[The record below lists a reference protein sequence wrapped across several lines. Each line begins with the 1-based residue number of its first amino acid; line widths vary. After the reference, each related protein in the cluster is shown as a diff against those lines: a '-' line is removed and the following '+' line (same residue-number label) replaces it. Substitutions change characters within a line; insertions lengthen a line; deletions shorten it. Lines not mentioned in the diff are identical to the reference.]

1 MAINENIVAE
11 LKAASF
17 NRIEKIKSSLVSITP
32 SICVHRAQLIT
43 ESYKETESNPVV
55 LKRAKALD
63 KILCKMPIYIE
74 DEQLFA
80 GNQANKP
87 RSAPIFPEYSVTWLE
102 KELETMSSRSGDKFQ
117 STTGDR
123 AELRKIFPYWKGK
136 TLQERAYVLQP
147 EEVHR
152 ATQIGVIEWEGNV
165 TSGEGHITVDYPK
178 IVNLGLNGFLK
189 EVEQGLEKLD
199 LSEPENLNKMQFYNA
214 SVIAINAV
222 MKFINRY
229 ATLADNLQ
237 IMENNQKRKNELSL
251 LAKICKKISSEA
263 PDTFH
268 EALHLAWFIHLI
280 LQIESNGHSFSFG
293 RIDQYL
299 YPFYVNDKEAGRI
312 TDIEVLELIECFFLK
327 IFTINKIRSYSHT
340 LVVSGYPTYQNIC
353 VGGQTSNAE
362 DATNELSY
370 IFLEALADIKLSEPN
385 FYIRVHDNM
394 DEKFLRRAA
403 EVVRTGFGMPAFVND
418 KVIIPS
424 LLNRGVELAD
434 AMDYSTM
441 GCLEVSVPGKWGY
454 RANGKSKFN
463 LLKVLEIMLHGGY
476 DPVTKRRLNECDQK
490 LGNFS
495 NFKEV
500 MSAWKK
506 QIQYYTRLHI
516 IADNTNSLATEQ
528 LTPDVLCSVFVS
540 DCIKRGRLITEG
552 GAKYDMQSGSQIGL
566 ANVANSLA
574 SVKKLIF
581 DDKLIT
587 QEELKKALEENFQSE
602 ESKRIFDLLN
612 NRVPKYGNDND
623 YVDLIA
629 KESYDVYCMEI
640 SKYKNNRYGKGPIG
654 GNWFPAT
661 VTISSNIPAGKKVG
675 ATPDGRMA
683 FTPTADGCSPVHNTE
698 KRGPT
703 AVIRSVDKLSTLLIT
718 GGNLLNC
725 RLMPSSIEGDDGI
738 QRIASLIK
746 SHFRLNGWHIQFNT
760 VDTKTLKDA
769 QEYPE
774 NYKDLTVRVAGYSA
788 LFVALDKDVQNDI
801 LDRMEYRLDR
811 HKYH

>member
-1 MAINENIVAE
+1 
-11 LKAASF
+11 
-17 NRIEKIKSSLVSITP
+17 
-32 SICVHRAQLIT
+32 
-43 ESYKETESNPVV
+43 V
-55 LKRAKALD
+55 LKRAKTLD
-63 KILCKMPIYIE
+63 KILSKMPIYIE
-74 DEQLFA
+74 DGQLIA
-80 GNQANKP
+80 GNQAGKP
-87 RSAPIFPEYSVTWLE
+87 RTAPIFPEYSVTWIE
-102 KELETMSSRSGDKFQ
+102 NELETMASRSGDKFQ
-117 STTGDR
+117 STAEDR
-123 AELRKIFPYWKGK
+123 DELRKIFPYWKGR
-136 TLQERAYVLQP
+136 TLQERANVLQP

-152 ATQIGVIEWEGNV
+152 ATEIGVIEWEGNV
-165 TSGEGHITVDYPK
+165 TAGEGHITVDYPR

-189 EVEQGLEKLD
+189 EVEQESEKLD
-199 LSEPENLNKMQFYNA
+199 LSEPENLNKMQFYKA
-214 SVIAINAV
+214 GVIVIKAV
-222 MKFINRY
+222 MNFINRY
-229 ATLADNLQ
+229 ATLADNLRS
-237 IMENNQKRKNELSL
+237 MEKKQKRKSELGL
-251 LAKICKKISSEA
+251 LAELCKRISSEA
-263 PDTFH
+263 PDTFY
-268 EALHLAWFIHLI
+268 EALHLTWFIHLI

-299 YPFYVNDKEAGRI
+299 YPFYLKDREAGRI
-312 TDIEVLELIECFFLK
+312 TDTEVLELVECFFLK
-327 IFTINKIRSYSHT
+327 LFTINKIRSYSHT

-370 IFLEALADIKLSEPN
+370 IFLEALADVKLSEPN

-394 DEKFLRRAA
+394 DDKFLRRAA
-403 EVVRTGFGMPAFVND
+403 EVVRTGIGMPAFVND

-424 LLNRGVELAD
+424 LLNRGVELED
-434 AMDYSTM
+434 AMNYSTM
-441 GCLEVSVPGKWGY
+441 GCLEVSIPGKWGY

-463 LLKVLEIMLHGGY
+463 LLKVLEMMIHGGY
-476 DPVTKRRLNECDQK
+476 DPVTKKRLNESSQK

-495 NFKEV
+495 SFEEV
-500 MSAWKK
+500 MDVWKK
-506 QIQYYTRLHI
+506 QIRYYTRLHI

-574 SVKKLIF
+574 AVKKLIF
-581 DDKLIT
+581 DDRLIT
-587 QEELKKALEENFQSE
+587 QDELRKALEEDFQSKE
-602 ESKRIFDLLN
+602 GKRVYNLLT
-612 NRVPKYGNDND
+612 NRAPKYGNDDD

-629 KESYDVYCMEI
+629 KESYDAYCIEI
-640 SKYKNNRYGKGPIG
+640 AKYKNNRYGRGPIG

-675 ATPDGRMA
+675 ATPDGRFA

-725 RLMPSSIEGDDGI
+725 RLMPSSIEGDDGL
-738 QRIASLIK
+738 QRIVTLIK

-760 VDTKTLKDA
+760 VDTETLKEA

-801 LDRMEYRLDR
+801 IDRMEYRLERD
-811 HKYH
+811 K

>member
-1 MAINENIVAE
+1 MAINEKITAE

-17 NRIEKIKSSLVSITP
+17 DRIERIKNNLVSIAP

-43 ESYKETESNPVV
+43 ESYKETESDPVV

-63 KILCKMPIYIE
+63 KILRKMPIYIE
-74 DEQLFA
+74 DGQLFA
-80 GNQANKP
+80 GNQASKP
-87 RSAPIFPEYSVTWLE
+87 RSAPIFPEYSVSWLE

-117 STTGDR
+117 STPEDR
-123 AELRKIFPYWKGK
+123 AELCKIFPYWKGK
-136 TLQERAYVLQP
+136 TLQDRANVLQP
-147 EEVHR
+147 KEVHR
-152 ATQIGVIEWEGNV
+152 ATEIGVIEWEGNV
-165 TSGEGHITVDYPK
+165 TAGEGHITVDYPK
-178 IVNLGLNGFLK
+178 IVNLGLKGFLK
-189 EVEQGLEKLD
+189 EVKQGLEKLD

-214 SVIAINAV
+214 SVIAINAI

-237 IMENNQKRKNELSL
+237 IMEKNQKRKKELSL
-251 LAKICKKISSEA
+251 IAKICQKISSEA

-268 EALHLAWFIHLI
+268 EALQLAWFIHLI

-299 YPFYVNDKEAGRI
+299 YSFYIKDKVAGRI
-312 TDIEVLELIECFFLK
+312 TDTEALELIECFFLK
-327 IFTINKIRSYSHT
+327 LFTINKIRSYSHT

-362 DATNELSY
+362 DATNELSF
-370 IFLEALADIKLSEPN
+370 IFLEALADVKLSEPN

-424 LLNRGVELAD
+424 LLNRGVELTD
-434 AMDYSTM
+434 AMNYSTM
-441 GCLEVSVPGKWGY
+441 GCLEVSIPGKWGY

-463 LLKVLEIMLHGGY
+463 LLKVLEMMLHGGH
-476 DPVTKRRLNECDQK
+476 DPVTKKRLNESDQK

-500 MSAWKK
+500 MDAWKK

-516 IADNTNSLATEQ
+516 IADNTNSL
-528 LTPDVLCSVFVS
+528 
-540 DCIKRGRLITEG
+540 GRLITEG

-587 QEELKKALEENFQSE
+587 QDELEKALEENFQKKE
-602 ESKRIFDLLN
+602 GKRIYDLLA

-629 KESYDVYCMEI
+629 KESYDAYCTEI

-675 ATPDGRMA
+675 ATPDGRLA
-683 FTPTADGCSPVHNTE
+683 FTPTADGCSPAHNTE

-725 RLMPSSIEGDDGI
+725 RLMPSSIEGDDGL
-738 QRIASLIK
+738 QRIVSLIK
-746 SHFRLNGWHIQFNT
+746 AHFRLNGWHIQFNT

-801 LDRMEYRLDR
+801 IDRMEYRLDR
-811 HKYH
+811 HK